1 VRNLLGCMFLP
12 RFLGGGERTFKFV
25 TCVANEEEFGRLVG
39 WMAEGK
45 LRACIEEEFALERA
59 GEAYARLKGG
69 RTRGKLVVKVT

>member
-1 VRNLLGCMFLP
+1 MLLYRQNRG
-12 RFLGGGERTFKFV
+12 
-25 TCVANEEEFGRLVG
+25 LVG
-39 WMAEGK
+39 AVGR